1 MPRVCKE
8 LLTLSCY
15 EVSPDNLPLLLLLLL
30 LLLVLLVLRR
40 PWELS
45 LAPRR
50 RGHSE

>member
-1 MPRVCKE
+1 MLWWGSSP
-8 LLTLSCY
+8 

-30 LLLVLLVLRR
+30 LLVLLVMRR
-40 PWELS
+40 PWERS